1 MNYLSKAI
9 KIASEAHGDQVDKAD
24 MPYILHPLRVMF
36 KMNTEEEMIVAV
48 LHDVVEDC
56 KEITARILEE
66 EGFSK
71 EVIDALIVLNRNNY
85 ANYEDYIKEVAK
97 NPIARKVKI
106 SDIEDNAN
114 ILRLKSVEDKDLHR
128 IEKYHNAYHYLKC
141 YDNGFN
147 N

>member
-1 MNYLSKAI
+1 M
-9 KIASEAHGDQVDKAD
+9 
-24 MPYILHPLRVMF
+24 
-36 KMNTEEEMIVAV
+36 
-48 LHDVVEDC
+48 
-56 KEITARILEE
+56 
-66 EGFSK
+66 
-71 EVIDALIVLNRNNY
+71 IDALIVLNRNNY